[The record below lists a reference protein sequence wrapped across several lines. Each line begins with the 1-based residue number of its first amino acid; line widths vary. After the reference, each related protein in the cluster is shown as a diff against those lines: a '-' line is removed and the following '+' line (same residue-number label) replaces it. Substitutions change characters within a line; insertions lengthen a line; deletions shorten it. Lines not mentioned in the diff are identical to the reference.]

1 MDTFDDTG
9 TSPKGPSTQ
18 LQRRVEARGYTGPDR
33 RAHALRQEPW
43 TQVMLDELGHGVLL
57 IGPDEQ
63 VMLMN
68 HAAKAE
74 MNVDHPLLVLAR
86 ELRASEPHD
95 VAPLAQA
102 MAAARL
108 QGLRKLISVGS
119 GPHRVVLAIVPLGVG
134 AHAGPYACMVSLGK
148 RHMCERLS
156 LQGFVQLHHLTLAEA
171 RVLEGLC
178 EGDSPRVIAD
188 HQGVGMATVRTQ
200 IGCIRTKTGARDIRE
215 LIQQVVLFPPMVSS
229 LRPQVQAQMQAQ
241 TQAPTQAPAKHQGQ
255 QLGQQQVRPL
265 PWADA
270 DHQARAA

>member
-43 TQVMLDELGHGVLL
+43 TQAMLDELGHGVLL

-74 MNVDHPLLVLAR
+74 MTADHPLLVLAS
-86 ELRASEPHD
+86 ELRAGETHD

-102 MAAARL
+102 MAAARM

-119 GPHRVVLAIVPLGVG
+119 GTQRVVLAIVPLGVG

-156 LQGFVQLHHLTLAEA
+156 LQGFVQLHHLTLAES

-188 HQGVGMATVRTQ
+188 HQGVGLATVRTQ

-215 LIQQVVLFPPMVSS
+215 LIQQVVLFPAMVSS
-229 LRPQVQAQMQAQ
+229 LRRQVQA
-241 TQAPTQAPAKHQGQ
+241 PSQAPAEHQGQ

>member
-1 MDTFDDTG
+1 MNNFDDTG
-9 TSPKGPSTQ
+9 NPFNHSSAP
-18 LQRRVEARGYTGPDR
+18 LQRRSEATHYAGPER
-33 RAHALRQEPW
+33 RTSAPRQEPW
-43 TQVMLDELGHGVLL
+43 TQAMLDELGHGVLL

-68 HAAKAE
+68 HAAKSE
-74 MNVDHPLLVLAR
+74 MSADHPLLVLAS
-86 ELRASEPHD
+86 ELRAGETHD

-102 MAAARL
+102 MAAARM

-119 GPHRVVLAIVPLGVG
+119 GTQRVVLAIVPLGVG

-188 HQGVGMATVRTQ
+188 HQGVGLATVRTQ

-215 LIQQVVLFPPMVSS
+215 LIQQVVLFPAMVSS
-229 LRPQVQAQMQAQ
+229 LRRQVQSPAL
-241 TQAPTQAPAKHQGQ
+241 APAEHHGMH
-255 QLGQQQVRPL
+255 QVRPL